1 MTHTIEAARSSSPRL
16 LARIAGW
23 MYLAIIVFGGFGFFS
38 GSEMTV
44 AGDVPTTAANIL
56 ASEQLWRLGFVAL
69 LIMLAAD
76 VVVAVL
82 FYVLFR
88 PVNKT
93 LALLGCAFRLVMA
106 AILGVVF
113 IARFAPVLFLQDAAS
128 ASAFET
134 AQIQAT
140 AYVSLRLF
148 NRGFDV
154 GLIFFGFDC
163 LIIGWLIFK
172 STFLPR
178 ILGAGLAIAGL
189 CYLVN
194 SFVSLVFPMLD
205 LPFDILLPAFVAE
218 LGLTL
223 WLIVV
228 GVNPEK
234 WETQA
239 GAGALST

>member
-1 MTHTIEAARSSSPRL
+1 
-16 LARIAGW
+16 
-23 MYLAIIVFGGFGFFS
+23 
-38 GSEMTV
+38 
-44 AGDVPTTAANIL
+44 
-56 ASEQLWRLGFVAL
+56 
-69 LIMLAAD
+69 
-76 VVVAVL
+76 
-82 FYVLFR
+82 
-88 PVNKT
+88 
-93 LALLGCAFRLVMA
+93 MA

-113 IARFAPVLFLQDAAS
+113 IARFAPVLLLQDAAS

-194 SFVSLVFPMLD
+194 SFVSLLFPMID
-205 LPFDILLPAFVAE
+205 LPFDILLPAYVAE

-239 GAGALST
+239 GADALSI

>member
-1 MTHTIEAARSSSPRL
+1 MTHTIEAAQSSSPRL

-23 MYLAIIVFGGFGFFS
+23 AYLAIIVFGGFGFFS
-38 GSEMTV
+38 GSQITV
-44 AGDVPTTAANIL
+44 VGDAAATATNIL
-56 ASEQLWRLGFVAL
+56 ASELLWRFGFISL

-82 FYVLFR
+82 FYVLFK

-106 AILGVVF
+106 AILAVVF
-113 IARFAPVLFLQDAAS
+113 MARFAPVLLLQDAAS

-134 AQIQAT
+134 AQMQAT

-189 CYLVN
+189 CYLVG
-194 SFVSLVFPMLD
+194 SFMSLVFPMVD
-205 LPFDILLPAFVAE
+205 LPFYILLPAFVAE
-218 LGLTL
+218 LALTL
-223 WLIVV
+223 WLIVI
-228 GVNPEK
+228 GVNPERWK
-234 WETQA
+234 AQA
-239 GAGALST
+239 SAASPVA